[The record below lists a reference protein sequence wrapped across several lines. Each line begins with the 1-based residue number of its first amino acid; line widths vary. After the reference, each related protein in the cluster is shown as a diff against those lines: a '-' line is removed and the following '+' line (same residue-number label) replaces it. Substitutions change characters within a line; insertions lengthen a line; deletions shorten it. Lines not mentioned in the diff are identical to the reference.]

1 MLMLIIKEEN
11 IMQAVEEQKFSKELP
26 EIDKLKRIAEVANQ
40 LKETYRDVH
49 ASYGEKEYVL
59 EKLEQSLEEYELF
72 LEGY

>member
-1 MLMLIIKEEN
+1 MLIIKEEN
-11 IMQAVEEQKFSKELP
+11 IMQAVEEQKFSEELP

-49 ASYGEKEYVL
+49 ASYWEKEYVL

>member
-1 MLMLIIKEEN
+1 
-11 IMQAVEEQKFSKELP
+11 MQVAEEQEFSEELP

-49 ASYGEKEYVL
+49 ASYGEKEYAL
-59 EKLEQSLEEYELF
+59 EKLEQSLEEYESY

>member
-1 MLMLIIKEEN
+1 
-11 IMQAVEEQKFSKELP
+11 MQVAEEQEFNEDLP
-26 EIDKLKRIAEVANQ
+26 EIDKLKRIAEIANQ

-49 ASYGEKEYVL
+49 ASYGEKEYAL

>member
-1 MLMLIIKEEN
+1 
-11 IMQAVEEQKFSKELP
+11 MQAVEEQEFSEELP

-49 ASYGEKEYVL
+49 ASYGEKEYAL

>member
-1 MLMLIIKEEN
+1 
-11 IMQAVEEQKFSKELP
+11 MQVAEEQESNEDLP

-49 ASYGEKEYVL
+49 ASYGEKEYAL
-59 EKLEQSLEEYELF
+59 EKLEQSLEEYESY